1 MSSKLPK
8 QPPRADV
15 PGPTNPDLLD
25 DLAVCVKAM
34 VDNGWA
40 ARNEMLV
47 LTAGRRVSKHADK
60 QVALGLLR
68 MTAGSVAGEA

>member
-1 MSSKLPK
+1 MSNKLPK
-8 QPPRADV
+8 QPPRVDV
-15 PGPTNPDLLD
+15 RASANPDLLD
-25 DLAVCVKAM
+25 DLVVCVKAM

-40 ARNEMLV
+40 ARNETLV